1 MTEDYTVV
9 DTSPQEAGHY
19 SDVVAAETRSVDL
32 DDNIVWAGFRSF
44 DVAHLELRRRS
55 RLFDE
60 ERLQSAI
67 PCAGWGRCSAV
78 TLIVSASERFLSTVS
93 GLSSANGVD
102 ASSR

>member
-1 MTEDYTVV
+1 MTQDHTVV
-9 DTSPQEAGHY
+9 YAPSEEAGHY
-19 SDVVAAETRSVDL
+19 GDVVAAETRCVDL
-32 DDNIVWAGFRSF
+32 DDDVVRTGFRGF

-55 RLFDE
+55 RLLDE

-67 PCAGWGRCSAV
+67 PRAGWGRCSAV
-78 TLIVSASERFLSTVS
+78 TLIVSASERSLSTVS